1 MEATKAKSATVTE
14 SPAAQ
19 VEDPKKISK
28 NPSASWI
35 FLSFS
40 SLFGT
45 PAKIQ
50 GYCGMNKKIS
60 NLINNSTNILCIP
73 MLDNKNLKHRK
84 GILLHLIWR
93 FF

>member
-19 VEDPKKISK
+19 VEDPKKMSK

-35 FLSFS
+35 FFSLS

-45 PAKIQ
+45 PAKIH
-50 GYCGMNKKIS
+50 GYYEIKIRYL
-60 NLINNSTNILCIP
+60 NLSHSSTNMLCVYVI
-73 MLDNKNLKHRK
+73 
-84 GILLHLIWR
+84 IIQI
-93 FF
+93 